1 MVKHESISYNKKLKI
16 CSRIILDLLFTV
28 EIIFVIYCLHQEGIM
43 NIVKVEDLQVGM
55 EFDASVYVEDDVLLV
70 PAGVAIREKDLK
82 RLDQWGVEEVLTDG
96 NPIDHTPADIKA
108 DYEFFGLSVDSN
120 SVQFYKNAV
129 TFLTD
134 IFERISKKESFNTTT
149 VDTLAD
155 LIIKYVREQRNE
167 TISLIICSSAGDGY
181 AKSSLNCAIL
191 SAVIATATEMD
202 EKKIQNLVI
211 GAMLHDCGMLRI
223 PTSIRNKNGK
233 LSESELKTLRMHT
246 LYSYQIMAKEL
257 YYSEEVAQ
265 IALQHHERWNGTGY
279 PQGIKEEEIHNE
291 ARIVSV
297 ADAFEAMVC
306 ERPYRNSMTG
316 YYAMKNILS
325 DNSRRFDP
333 SVVKSFIS
341 SMGIYPI
348 GSIVL
353 LSNSSIGRVLSV
365 HSSTPLRPELM
376 LLIDSDGTEYKD
388 GSGLIVDLL
397 QEKNLFILKALD
409 VKSLAGK
416 PA

>member
-1 MVKHESISYNKKLKI
+1 
-16 CSRIILDLLFTV
+16 
-28 EIIFVIYCLHQEGIM
+28 M
-43 NIVKVEDLQVGM
+43 NIIKVEDLKVGM
-55 EFDASVYVEDDVLLV
+55 EFDASVYVEDDVLFV
-70 PAGVAIREKDLK
+70 PAGVAIRENDLR
-82 RLDQWGVEEVLTDG
+82 RLGQWGVEEVITEG
-96 NPIDHTPADIKA
+96 QPIDHTPSEVVA
-108 DYEFFGLSVDSN
+108 DYEFFGLSADSD
-120 SVQFYKNAV
+120 SVNFYKNAV
-129 TFLTD
+129 SFLTD
-134 IFERISKKESFNTTT
+134 IFNRISKKESFNTTT
-149 VDTLAD
+149 VDSMAEI
-155 LIIKYVREQRNE
+155 IIKYVREQKNE
-167 TISLIICSSAGDGY
+167 TLSLIICSSAGDGY
-181 AKSSLNCAIL
+181 AKSSLNCAII
-191 SAVIATATEMD
+191 SAVIGFFVGMD

-211 GAMLHDCGMLRI
+211 GALLHDCGMLRI
-223 PTSIRNKNGK
+223 SENIRNKSEK
-233 LSESELKTLRMHT
+233 LDTSELKTLRMHT

-257 YYSEEVAQ
+257 YYPEEVAQ

-279 PQGIKEEEIHNE
+279 PQGIKENEINNE

-333 SVVKSFIS
+333 AVVKTFIS

-353 LSNSSIGRVLSV
+353 LSNSSIGRVISV
-365 HSSTPLRPELM
+365 HSNTPLRPELM

-409 VKSLAGK
+409 VKALAGK
-416 PA
+416 VS

>member
-1 MVKHESISYNKKLKI
+1 
-16 CSRIILDLLFTV
+16 
-28 EIIFVIYCLHQEGIM
+28 M
-43 NIVKVEDLQVGM
+43 NIIKVADLQVGM
-55 EFDASVYVEDDVLLV
+55 EFDASVFVEDDVILV
-70 PAGVAIREKDLK
+70 PAGVAIREKDLQ
-82 RLDQWGVEEVLTDG
+82 RLVQWGVEEVTTEG
-96 NPIDHTPADIKA
+96 SVIDHTPADVKA
-108 DYEFFGLSVDSN
+108 DFEFFGLSADSD
-120 SVQFYKNAV
+120 SVHFYKNAV
-129 TFLTD
+129 SFLTD
-134 IFERISKKESFNTTT
+134 IFNRISKKESFNTTAI
-149 VDTLAD
+149 DTMAD

-191 SAVIATATEMD
+191 SAVIGVFSHMEDKTL
-202 EKKIQNLVI
+202 QNLVI
-211 GAMLHDCGMLRI
+211 GAILHDCGMLRI
-223 PTSIRNKNGK
+223 PEEIRNKNGK
-233 LSESELKTLRMHT
+233 LSEPELKTLRMHT

-257 YYSEEVAQ
+257 YYSEDVAQ
-265 IALQHHERWNGTGY
+265 IALQHHERWNGAGY
-279 PQGIKEEEIHNE
+279 PQGIKETEISNE

-316 YYAMKNILS
+316 YFAMKNILS

-333 SVVKSFIS
+333 AVVKSFIS

-353 LSNSSIGRVLSV
+353 LSNSSIGRVISV
-365 HSSTPLRPELM
+365 HSNTPLRPELM

-409 VKSLAGK
+409 VKSLATKKG
-416 PA
+416 

>member
-1 MVKHESISYNKKLKI
+1 
-16 CSRIILDLLFTV
+16 
-28 EIIFVIYCLHQEGIM
+28 M
-43 NIVKVEDLQVGM
+43 NIIKVEDLQVGM

-82 RLDQWGVEEVLTDG
+82 RLSQWGVEEVLTEG
-96 NPIDHTPADIKA
+96 KPIDPTPSDIKA
-108 DYEFFGLSVDSN
+108 DFEFFGLSADSD
-120 SVQFYKNAV
+120 SVHFYKNAV
-129 TFLTD
+129 SFLSD
-134 IFERISKKESFNTTT
+134 IFDRISKSESFNTTSI
-149 VDTLAD
+149 DTLAD

-167 TISLIICSSAGDGY
+167 TISLIICSSAGNGY
-181 AKSSLNCAIL
+181 AKSSVNCAIL
-191 SAVIATATEMD
+191 SAVIGVFTGMD
-202 EKKIQNLVI
+202 EKSLQNLVI
-211 GAMLHDCGMLRI
+211 GAILHDCGMLRI
-223 PTSIRNKNGK
+223 PLEIKNKNGK
-233 LSESELKTLRMHT
+233 LTDSELKTLRLHP

-257 YYSEEVAQ
+257 YYPEEISQ

-279 PQGIKEEEIHNE
+279 PQGVKEGEIVKE
-291 ARIVSV
+291 ARIVTV

-316 YYAMKNILS
+316 YFAMKNILS

-333 SVVKSFIS
+333 AVVKSFIS

-353 LSNSSIGRVLSV
+353 LSNSSIGRVISV
-365 HSSTPLRPELM
+365 HSNTPLRPELM
-376 LLIDSDGTEYKD
+376 LLIDADGTEYKD

-409 VKSLAGK
+409 VKSMAGK
-416 PA
+416 V

>member
-1 MVKHESISYNKKLKI
+1 
-16 CSRIILDLLFTV
+16 
-28 EIIFVIYCLHQEGIM
+28 M
-43 NIVKVEDLQVGM
+43 NIIKVDDLQVGM
-55 EFDASVYVEDDVLLV
+55 EFDESVFVEDDVILV
-70 PAGVAIREKDLK
+70 PAGVALREKDLQ
-82 RLDQWGVEEVLTDG
+82 RLNQWGVEEVLTDG
-96 NPIDHTPADIKA
+96 KPIDHTPSDVKA
-108 DYEFFGLSVDSN
+108 DFEFFGLSADSD
-120 SVQFYKNAV
+120 SVNFYKNAV
-129 TFLTD
+129 SFLSD

-149 VDTLAD
+149 VDTMAE

-191 SAVIATATEMD
+191 SAVIGVFTNMD
-202 EKKIQNLVI
+202 EKNIQDLVI
-211 GAMLHDCGMLRI
+211 GAILHDCGMLRI
-223 PTSIRNKNGK
+223 PEKIRNKNGK
-233 LSESELKTLRMHT
+233 LTETELKTLRMHT

-257 YYSEEVAQ
+257 YYPEEVAQ

-279 PQGIKEEEIHNE
+279 PQGIKEEEINNA

-297 ADAFEAMVC
+297 SDAFEAMVC

-316 YYAMKNILS
+316 YFAMKNILS

-333 SVVKSFIS
+333 AIVKSFIS

-353 LSNSSIGRVLSV
+353 LSNSSIGRVISV
-365 HSSTPLRPELM
+365 HSNTPVRPELM

-388 GSGLIVDLL
+388 GFGLIVDLL

-409 VKSLAGK
+409 VKSLAGQ
-416 PA
+416 AG

>member
-1 MVKHESISYNKKLKI
+1 
-16 CSRIILDLLFTV
+16 
-28 EIIFVIYCLHQEGIM
+28 M

-55 EFDASVYVEDDVLLV
+55 EFDASVFVEDDVLFV

-82 RLDQWGVEEVLTDG
+82 RLNQWGVEEVSTEG
-96 NPIDHTPADIKA
+96 IPIDHTPSDVKA
-108 DYEFFGLSVDSN
+108 DFEFFGLSADSD
-120 SVQFYKNAV
+120 SVHFYKNAV
-129 TFLTD
+129 TFLSD
-134 IFERISKKESFNTTT
+134 IFDKIARKENFNTTT
-149 VDTLAD
+149 VDTLAE

-167 TISLIICSSAGDGY
+167 TISLIICSSAGNGY

-191 SAVIATATEMD
+191 SAVIGIFTSMD
-202 EKKIQNLVI
+202 DKKLLNLII
-211 GAMLHDCGMLRI
+211 GAILHDSGMLRI
-223 PTSIRNKNGK
+223 PESIRNKNGK
-233 LSESELKTLRMHT
+233 LTEAELKTLRMHT
-246 LYSYQIMAKEL
+246 LYSHQIMAKEL
-257 YYSEEVAQ
+257 YYPEEVAQ

-279 PQGIKEEEIHNE
+279 PQGTKEAEISNE

-316 YYAMKNILS
+316 YFAMKNILS

-353 LSNSSIGRVLSV
+353 LSNSSIGRVISV
-365 HSSTPLRPELM
+365 HSNTPLRPELM
-376 LLIDSDGTEYKD
+376 LLIDSEGTEYKD

-397 QEKNLFILKALD
+397 QERNLFILKALD

-416 PA
+416 AG

>member
-1 MVKHESISYNKKLKI
+1 
-16 CSRIILDLLFTV
+16 
-28 EIIFVIYCLHQEGIM
+28 M

-55 EFDASVYVEDDVLLV
+55 EFDASVYVEDDVVLV

-82 RLDQWGVEEVLTDG
+82 RLNQWGVEEVSTEG
-96 NPIDHTPADIKA
+96 NPIDHTPSNVKA
-108 DYEFFGLSVDSN
+108 DYECFGLSADSD
-120 SVQFYKNAV
+120 SVQFYKKAV
-129 TFLTD
+129 TFLSD
-134 IFERISKKESFNTTT
+134 IFERIRKKESFNTITI
-149 VDTLAD
+149 DTLAD
-155 LIIKYVREQRNE
+155 LIIKYVRDQKNE

-191 SAVIATATEMD
+191 TAVIGLSNDMD
-202 EKKIQNLVI
+202 DKKIQNLVI
-211 GAMLHDCGMLRI
+211 GAILHDCGMLRI
-223 PTSIRNKNGK
+223 PEEIRNKNGK
-233 LSESELKTLRMHT
+233 LTEEELKTLRMHT

-279 PQGIKEEEIHNE
+279 PQGIKELEILDA

-316 YYAMKNILS
+316 YFAMKNILS

-333 SVVKSFIS
+333 TVIKNFIS

-365 HSSTPLRPELM
+365 HRNTPLRPELM

-409 VKSLAGK
+409 IKSLAGK
-416 PA
+416 AG

>member
-1 MVKHESISYNKKLKI
+1 
-16 CSRIILDLLFTV
+16 
-28 EIIFVIYCLHQEGIM
+28 M

-55 EFDASVYVEDDVLLV
+55 EFDASVYVEDDVVLV

-82 RLDQWGVEEVLTDG
+82 RLNQWGVEEVSTEG
-96 NPIDHTPADIKA
+96 NPIDHTPSNVKA
-108 DYEFFGLSVDSN
+108 DYEFFGLSADSD
-120 SVQFYKNAV
+120 SVQFYKKAV
-129 TFLTD
+129 TFLSD
-134 IFERISKKESFNTTT
+134 IFERIRKKESFNTITI
-149 VDTLAD
+149 DTLAD
-155 LIIKYVREQRNE
+155 LIIKYVRDQKNE

-191 SAVIATATEMD
+191 TAVIGLSNDMD
-202 EKKIQNLVI
+202 DKKIQNLVI
-211 GAMLHDCGMLRI
+211 GAILHDCGMLRI
-223 PTSIRNKNGK
+223 PEEIRNKNGK
-233 LSESELKTLRMHT
+233 LTEEELKTLRMHT

-279 PQGIKEEEIHNE
+279 PQGIKELEILDA

-316 YYAMKNILS
+316 YFAMKNILS

-333 SVVKSFIS
+333 TVIKNFIS

-365 HSSTPLRPELM
+365 HRNTPLRPELM

-409 VKSLAGK
+409 IKSLAGK
-416 PA
+416 AG

>member
-1 MVKHESISYNKKLKI
+1 
-16 CSRIILDLLFTV
+16 
-28 EIIFVIYCLHQEGIM
+28 M
-43 NIVKVEDLQVGM
+43 NNIKVEDLHVGM

-70 PAGVAIREKDLK
+70 PPGVAIREKDLK
-82 RLDQWGVEEVLTDG
+82 RLEQWGVEEVTTIG
-96 NPIDHTPADIKA
+96 SPIDHTPSDIVADF
-108 DYEFFGLSVDSN
+108 EFFGLAVGSDSVN
-120 SVQFYKNAV
+120 FYKKAV
-129 TFLTD
+129 LFLSD
-134 IFERISKKESFNTTT
+134 IFDKISKKESFNTTS
-149 VDTLAD
+149 VDSMAD
-155 LIIKYVREQRNE
+155 LIIKYVRDQRNE
-167 TISLIICSSAGDGY
+167 TLSLIICSSAGDGY

-191 SAVIATATEMD
+191 SAVIGFYTNLD
-202 EKKIQNLVI
+202 DQKIQNLVI
-211 GAMLHDCGMLRI
+211 GALLHDCGMLRI
-223 PTSIRNKNGK
+223 PDAIRNKNGK
-233 LSESELKTLRMHT
+233 LSESELKSLRMHT

-279 PQGIKEEEIHNE
+279 PQGTRENEINNE

-316 YYAMKNILS
+316 YFAMKNILS

-333 SVVKSFIS
+333 AVVKSFIS

-353 LSNSSIGRVLSV
+353 LSNSSIGRVISV
-365 HSSTPLRPELM
+365 HGNTPLRPELM

-397 QEKNLFILKALD
+397 EEKNLFILKALD
-409 VKSLAGK
+409 VKTLAGK
-416 PA
+416 AG

>member
-1 MVKHESISYNKKLKI
+1 
-16 CSRIILDLLFTV
+16 
-28 EIIFVIYCLHQEGIM
+28 M
-43 NIVKVEDLQVGM
+43 NIIKVEDLQVGM
-55 EFDASVYVEDDVLLV
+55 EFDSSVYIEDDVLFV

-82 RLDQWGVEEVLTDG
+82 RLDQWGVEEVLSEG
-96 NPIDHTPADIKA
+96 IPIDKTPVNEKA
-108 DYEFFGLSVDSN
+108 DLEFFGLDSQSDSVN
-120 SVQFYKNAV
+120 FYKNAV
-129 TFLTD
+129 SFLTD
-134 IFERISKKESFNTTT
+134 IFEKVAKKESFNTTSI
-149 VDTLAD
+149 DKLAE
-155 LIIKYVREQRNE
+155 LILKHVRESQNE
-167 TISLIICSSAGDGY
+167 TISLIICSSAGGGY

-191 SAVIATATEMD
+191 SAVIGYFVKWD
-202 EKKIQNLVI
+202 EQRIQNLVI
-211 GAMLHDCGMLRI
+211 GALLHDCGMLRI
-223 PTSIRNKNGK
+223 PEDIRNKRDK
-233 LSESELKTLRMHT
+233 LDDKELKTLRMHT

-257 YYSEEVAQ
+257 YYPEEVSQ

-279 PQGIKEEEIHNE
+279 PQGVKDKEILQE

-333 SVVKSFIS
+333 AVVKSFIS

-353 LSNSSIGRVLSV
+353 LSDSSIGRVTSI
-365 HSSTPLRPELM
+365 HSNTPLRPELM

-388 GSGLIVDLL
+388 GTGLVVDLL

-409 VKSLAGK
+409 VKTLAGK
-416 PA
+416 AG